1 MICRIDDGGH
11 VWRLERALRGV
22 KNGMDDLASM
32 IEYTRDKV
40 ANISILRQV
49 FRACN
54 SRSQLINEV
63 SNSYSQLHWSQEIEC
78 LDAWQTQQLG
88 IALCHKTY

>member
-54 SRSQLINEV
+54 SRSQLIHKV
-63 SNSYSQLHWSQEIEC
+63 SNSHSQLHWSPEIEC
-78 LDAWQTQQLG
+78 LDDSQRGNLA
-88 IALCHKTY
+88 